1 MRQGEKRE
9 NGAFEWGLGIQTKSS
24 FEDATAEII
33 SVDSSGDAF
42 KNGVQVV
49 KNKINTNKK
58 YKNHRRGSHPQK
70 IAEIILFI
78 KNR

>member
-49 KNKINTNKK
+49 K
-58 YKNHRRGSHPQK
+58 
-70 IAEIILFI
+70 
-78 KNR
+78 

>member
-1 MRQGEKRE
+1 VRQGEKRE

-33 SVDSSGDAF
+33 SVDPIGDAF

-49 KNKINTNKK
+49 FFLKK
-58 YKNHRRGSHPQK
+58 QSRGRDSRDYRQM
-70 IAEIILFI
+70 EIIGFFL
-78 KNR
+78 